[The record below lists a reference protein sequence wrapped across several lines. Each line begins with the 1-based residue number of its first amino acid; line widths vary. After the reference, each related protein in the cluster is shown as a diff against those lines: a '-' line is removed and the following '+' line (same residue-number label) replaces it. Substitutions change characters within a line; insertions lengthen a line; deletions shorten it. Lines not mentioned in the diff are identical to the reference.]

1 MFAMTETNSAQNKLA
16 VLLNAIE
23 DRLRDLQPA
32 LADKGLLRFARAFFR
47 AQSYAEL
54 ALRGEETLCA
64 EALCAWRH
72 FEGERPNGARL
83 RIFNPCI
90 EEFGWQSTNTVV
102 FLHAKD
108 KPFLVDS
115 MRMELIRQGY
125 DLRVVRH
132 AIFSVQRDASGS
144 LAALDVVRQPS
155 VSTESLEPV
164 EKESFQSW
172 EISRQTSLD
181 KMQDLEKALEKVL
194 SAIDVVVGDYAETL
208 NCLHALKTQYGH
220 LRKSGIATIKNSD
233 AQLFME
239 DWQALIEWLIDD
251 HFTFLGAFARARV
264 EAPTLK
270 DLSRCLRESMGL
282 LRTDFQADVLDE
294 VNFHER
300 LMTEGVV
307 FTKSSTRSP
316 LHRSAYMDV
325 IVFPLLDQTGELIG
339 GLRLLGLFTAKVYN
353 TSCLA
358 IPLMRDKI
366 RGILHGSD
374 FPIEGHDYKSLMQTL
389 EVYPRDE
396 LFQVPAAELLQTCQA
411 IVQIQERSVLR
422 LFLRKD
428 LSGRFVS
435 AMIFTPR
442 DSFSTALRERYER
455 VLSREIGATELSFTT
470 YFSESRLAR
479 VHLILRLGV
488 NPPETIDVKALEQ
501 ALEVAGRDWCDE
513 FADALAVQLGEER
526 AQMLVQ
532 TFGAYIPEAYKAD
545 FSPQLA
551 VTDFRQIDA
560 FTDQRRVHISLR
572 QEPSDSSCSFHIKVI
587 YQQRDMSLTDLMPML
602 ENLGLKVLS
611 AAPYELDSP
620 HHKTTI
626 IDFSVLY
633 GGVEKPDIVS
643 IKQPVERT
651 LLSIWRGACDSDR
664 FNHLVISGQLE
675 WDQVVVLRAYARF
688 LKQLRFALS
697 PNYIARVL
705 ATHGELTQKLIA
717 LFEVRFHPDFEG
729 DRVAEQGALQS
740 QILEALKG
748 VESLDDDSVI
758 RNYLA
763 LILATVRTNRYQRN
777 AQGDLKDYVALKFT
791 PRQLP
796 FAPKPAPLWEAFV
809 YAPTVEGVHLRS
821 GEIAR
826 GGIRW
831 SDRLEDYRQEI
842 LGLMKAQR
850 VKNCAIVPS
859 GAKGGFILKRGL
871 ATLTADQVKSTVE
884 KGYRLYI
891 RGLLDMIDNLDGDQV
906 KPADQV
912 VAYDGQ
918 DTYIVAAPDKGT
930 ATFSDMANEEA
941 ANHGFWLGDAFA
953 SGGSLGYDHKVMG
966 ITAKTGWLAV
976 ENHLRSAGI
985 QPESQDF
992 TVIGVGDMG
1001 GDVFGNGMVLSK
1013 HIRLVAA
1020 FNHKWI
1026 FIDPNPVAAT
1036 SFKERERL
1044 FNTPGGG
1051 DWANYDEQ
1059 CLSKGGAVYSR
1070 RLKSISLSPEAKK
1083 TLEITEDHLTPDALI
1098 HALLKAPVDLL
1109 WSAGIGTYVK
1119 ASHETHQAVADKQN
1133 DELRVDATQ
1142 LRCKAVGEGGNLG
1155 MTQAA
1160 RIEFAAQGGLVNT
1173 DFIDNVGG
1181 VACSDREVLLK
1192 ILFDT
1197 LVRDGD
1203 MTVKQRNKLLCKL
1216 TEAVSDSVMLSARR
1230 QVMALSMVTRVATT
1244 KVEEHRRLIK
1254 VLEDEMDVDRAVENL
1269 PDDDQLDY
1277 RRASGLGLTRP
1288 ELAVVLA
1295 YTKLHAKEQILRSDL
1310 PDEPFLTQELNL
1322 IFSDEVLKT
1331 YEQPLKHHPLRRHMI
1346 ATVLANSMVNMIGI
1360 QYLQRMRDS
1369 TGASVVDATRAF
1381 VAVREI
1387 FQVRAIWASLEAN
1400 RAKLNMGLH
1409 VDSLNMLGRL
1419 LRRCAR
1425 WLLRNRRSLENTEVC
1440 VQKFGPPLAQ
1450 VLELLPE
1457 VLDEERRQE
1466 LTDSRQQYLD
1476 ADIPGDIAELVAG
1489 TPYLIYYLAVVDIAE
1504 DLGVL
1509 PALAA
1514 QVFFQVGESLKLN
1527 WMSERL
1533 VNLTVCS
1540 HWQAMARESFV
1551 DDLEEQQA
1559 TLTRGVL
1566 QLMAHDSV
1574 DITQGMAQWQQRQ
1587 APMIQRWLGMVNQIA
1602 AGDITDYA
1610 LYQVAIRELMD
1621 LADCTRY
1628 QAQN

>member
-1 MFAMTETNSAQNKLA
+1 MTEQVSAQEKLNA
-16 VLLNAIE
+16 LLNAVE
-23 DRLRDLQPA
+23 ERLRTLQPA
-32 LADKGLLRFARAFFR
+32 LADKGLLLFARAYFCS
-47 AQSYAEL
+47 QSYAEL
-54 ALRGEETLCA
+54 AERGEETLCA

-72 FEGERPNGARL
+72 FEGEQPTAARL
-83 RIFNPCI
+83 RVFNPCI
-90 EEFGWQSTNTVV
+90 EEYGWQSNNTVV

-115 MRMELIRQGY
+115 MRIQLIHQGY
-125 DLRVVRH
+125 DVRVVRH
-132 AIFSVQRDASGS
+132 SIYA
-144 LAALDVVRQPS
+144 VVRDEQGAIVQLETLRQPDGKGNQA
-155 VSTESLEPV
+155 EPQGQ
-164 EKESFQSW
+164 KESFQSW
-172 EISRQTSLD
+172 EISRQSSADKLKDLMQSL
-181 KMQDLEKALEKVL
+181 ESALA
-194 SAIDVVVGDYAETL
+194 AIDVVVGDYKDTL
-208 NCLHALKTQYGH
+208 DCLQALKAQYGN
-220 LRKSGIATIKNSD
+220 LRQAGVATIKDSR

-239 DWQALIEWLIDD
+239 DWQALIDWLVDD
-251 HFTFLGAFARARV
+251 HFTFLGAFARATV

-270 DLSRCLRESMGL
+270 GLSRCLKESLGL
-282 LRTDFQADVLDE
+282 LKTDFEADVLDE
-294 VNFHER
+294 VNFQER
-300 LMTEGVV
+300 LLTEGVV

-316 LHRSAYMDV
+316 VHRSAYMDV
-325 IVFPLLDQTGELIG
+325 IVFPLLDEQGTLIG

-366 RGILHGSD
+366 RSILQASGYPLD
-374 FPIEGHDYKSLMQTL
+374 CHDHKSLMQTL

-396 LFQVPAAELLQTCQA
+396 LFQVPAAELLQTCKA

-422 LFLRKD
+422 LFLRKYP
-428 LSGRFVS
+428 SGRFVS

-442 DSFSTALRERYER
+442 DDFSTALRVRYEQ
-455 VLSREIGATELSFTT
+455 VLSRAIGATELSFTT
-470 YFSESRLAR
+470 FFSESRLAR
-479 VHLILRLGV
+479 VHLILRLG
-488 NPPETIDVKALEQ
+488 NNTPETIDVAALEE
-501 ALEVAGRDWCDE
+501 ALVAAGRDWRDE
-513 FADALAVQLGEER
+513 FAEALTAQLGEEQ
-526 AQMLVQ
+526 AQALVQ
-532 TFGAYIPEAYKAD
+532 TYGAYIPEAYKAD

-551 VTDFRQIDA
+551 VADFRHICQFAD
-560 FTDQRRVHISLR
+560 DKSVHISLR
-572 QEPSDSSCSFHIKVI
+572 QEPSDAPNGFHIKVI
-587 YQQRDMSLTDLMPML
+587 YQQRAMALTDLMPML
-602 ENLGLKVLS
+602 ENLGLKVMS

-620 HHKTTI
+620 QSKTTI

-633 GGVEKPDIVS
+633 GGADKPDIVS

-664 FNHLVISGQLE
+664 FNNLVMSAQLE
-675 WDQVVVLRAYARF
+675 WHQVVVLRAYARY

-697 PNYIARVL
+697 PSYIARVL
-705 ATHGELTQKLIA
+705 AAHPTVTRQLMA
-717 LFEVRFHPDFEG
+717 LFESRFRPDFEG
-729 DRVAEQGALQS
+729 DRQAEQTRLEAEIQ
-740 QILEALKG
+740 EALKN
-748 VESLDDDSVI
+748 VESLDEDSVI
-758 RNYLA
+758 RGYLA
-763 LILATVRTNRYQRN
+763 LILATVRTNRYQVDEKG
-777 AQGDLKDYVALKFT
+777 QHKHYVSLKFV
-791 PRQLP
+791 PQQLP
-796 FAPKPAPLWEAFV
+796 FAPKPAPYWEAFV

-850 VKNCAIVPS
+850 VKNCAIVPA
-859 GAKGGFILKRGL
+859 GAKGGFILKDD
-871 ATLTADQVKSTVE
+871 LTVLSHAEVKETVE
-884 KGYRLYI
+884 RGYRLYI
-891 RGLLDMIDNLDGDQV
+891 RGLLDMIDNLEGEKIQ
-906 KPADQV
+906 PADQV
-912 VAYDGQ
+912 IPYDGE

-941 ANHGFWLGDAFA
+941 ARHGFWLGDAFA

-966 ITAKTGWLAV
+966 ITAKTGWIAV
-976 ENHLRSAGI
+976 EHHLRTAGI
-985 QPESQDF
+985 QPDSDDF

-1001 GDVFGNGMVLSK
+1001 GDVFGNGMLLSK

-1026 FIDPNPVAAT
+1026 FIDPNPDAAL

-1051 DWANYDEQ
+1051 DWANYDEK
-1059 CLSKGGAVYSR
+1059 CLSPGGAVYSR
-1070 RLKSISLSPEAKK
+1070 RLKSITLTPEAKK
-1083 TLEITEDHLTPDALI
+1083 ALDITVDTLTPDALI
-1098 HALLKAPVDLL
+1098 HEVLKAPVDLL

-1119 ASHETHQAVADKQN
+1119 ASEESHQDVADKQN

-1160 RIEFAAQGGLVNT
+1160 RIEFAANGGLVDT

-1203 MTVKQRNKLLCKL
+1203 MTVKQRNQLLLDL
-1216 TEAVSDSVMLSARR
+1216 TPAVSKSVMVSARR
-1230 QVMALSMVTRVATT
+1230 QVMALSMVTRVADS

-1254 VLEDEMDVDRAVENL
+1254 ILEEEMDVDRAVENL
-1269 PDDDQLDY
+1269 PDDAQLDH
-1277 RRASGLGLTRP
+1277 RRANGLGLTRP

-1295 YTKLHAKEQILRSDL
+1295 YTKLHAKEQILQSDL
-1310 PDEPFLTQELNL
+1310 PDDPYLTQELNL
-1322 IFSDEVLKT
+1322 IFSDEVLST
-1331 YEQPLKHHPLRRHMI
+1331 YAGPLEHHPLRRHMI

-1369 TGASVVDATRAF
+1369 TGANVVDAARAF

-1387 FQVRAIWASLEAN
+1387 FQVRAIWASLEEN
-1400 RAKLNMGLH
+1400 RAKLSMALH

-1425 WLLRNRRSLENTEVC
+1425 WLLRNRRRLEDTQVC
-1440 VQKFGPPLAQ
+1440 VKTFGPPLTQ
-1450 VLELLPE
+1450 VLALLPD
-1457 VLDEERRQE
+1457 VLDETRRQKLEDARARYRAADMPEEISE
-1466 LTDSRQQYLD
+1466 L
-1476 ADIPGDIAELVAG
+1476 AAG
-1489 TPYLIYYLAVVDIAE
+1489 VPYLFYYLAVVDIAE
-1504 DLGVL
+1504 TMSVS

-1514 QVFFQVGESLKLN
+1514 QVFFEVGEALKLN
-1527 WMSERL
+1527 WMSDRL
-1533 VNLTVCS
+1533 VGLNVSS
-1540 HWQAMARESFV
+1540 HWQALARESFV
-1551 DDLEEQQA
+1551 DDLEGQQA
-1559 TLTRGVL
+1559 ALTRAVL
-1566 QLMAHDSV
+1566 HLMARESLDKE
-1574 DITQGMAQWQQRQ
+1574 QGIARWQELQ
-1587 APMIQRWLGMVNQIA
+1587 APMIQRWLSMVNQIA

-1621 LADCTRY
+1621 LAESTTY
-1628 QAQN
+1628 QEQD